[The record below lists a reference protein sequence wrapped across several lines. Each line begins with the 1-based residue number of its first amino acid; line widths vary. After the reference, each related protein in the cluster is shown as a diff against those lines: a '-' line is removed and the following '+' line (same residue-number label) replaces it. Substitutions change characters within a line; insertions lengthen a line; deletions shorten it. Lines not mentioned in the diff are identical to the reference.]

1 VVVVAAAVVDP
12 PVPVPVPVLP
22 EVVVVALWVV
32 DDVEVATLAVVEVA
46 LAAVVDEPT
55 VLVLTAAAVLLVAA
69 VVVVDTGQDACTD
82 PPTPLLVQVKLMLD
96 LMMSVPPQLIELLY
110 VDTVK

>member
-46 LAAVVDEPT
+46 AAAVVAT

-69 VVVVDTGQDACTD
+69 VVVADTGQDACAD
-82 PPTPLLVQVKLMLD
+82 PPTALLVQVKLTLD
-96 LMMSVPPQLIELLY
+96 LMMSVPPQLTELLN